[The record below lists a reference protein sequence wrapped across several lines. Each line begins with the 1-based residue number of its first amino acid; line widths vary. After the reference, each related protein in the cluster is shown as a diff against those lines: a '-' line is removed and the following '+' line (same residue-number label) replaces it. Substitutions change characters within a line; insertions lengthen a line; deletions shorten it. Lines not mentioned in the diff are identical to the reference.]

1 MLYLS
6 TRSRT
11 DTYTSNRALH
21 EERAPDGGFYVPFQ
35 TMQFSNDELRSF
47 KVRTFNENIAY
58 ILNIFFSC
66 KLSAWDVEFCWGR
79 YPARQVRL
87 PHRLHIF
94 ELWHTVT
101 LDYGHM
107 EQALYSKLTDT
118 DVQLPQNGWAKI
130 AIEIAILFAIYG
142 KTSTTDIGPSFD
154 IAVEAKSFISP
165 FAVWYARQMGL
176 PVDTIVC
183 GAYDQDDL
191 WDLLRLGTMNT
202 NVQINKLDGI
212 ERLIYYTLGLDEV
225 LQYVSCCD
233 HQRTYHIKSEN
244 TEALSA
250 NLFVAV
256 ISTDRLPSVVTNFY
270 RSHGYVLDTVSAIS
284 FGALQDYRARTG
296 ESKNTLILSVVSP
309 FKNASAMT
317 SLLDISAAELEV
329 AVNKQRG

>member
-21 EERAPDGGFYVPFQ
+21 EERAPEGGFYVPFQ

-47 KVRTFNENIAY
+47 KARTFNENIAY
-58 ILNIFFSC
+58 VLNIFFSC

-94 ELWHTVT
+94 ELWHTAN
-101 LDYGHM
+101 LDYAHM
-107 EQALYSKLTDT
+107 EQSLYNRLTNTDT
-118 DVQLPQNGWAKI
+118 PLSQNGWAKI
-130 AIEIAILFAIYG
+130 AIEIAVLFAIYG
-142 KTSTTDIGPSFD
+142 ETSTANMGSSFD
-154 IAVEAKSFISP
+154 MAVESQGFISP

-176 PVDTIVC
+176 PVDTIIC
-183 GAYDQDDL
+183 GAYDQGDL
-191 WDLLRLGTMNT
+191 WELLHLGTVNT

-212 ERLIYYTLGLDEV
+212 ERLIYYTLGHDAV

-233 HQRTYHIKSEN
+233 RQRAYHIKPEN
-244 TEALSA
+244 TEVLSA
-250 NLFVAV
+250 NLFAAV

-284 FGALQDYRARTG
+284 FSALQDYRARTG
-296 ESKNTLILSVVSP
+296 ESKNTLIMSMVSP
-309 FKNASAMT
+309 LKSTSAIT
-317 SLLDISAAELEV
+317 NLLGISSAELEV